1 MTRTAVRVESGS
13 SARLR
18 LHLVTTLDGLPIAF
32 ALTNPKPDEREV
44 LMDLFDLDHT
54 GRDRAGPAT
63 PAGPQVVRLRRR

>member
-13 SARLR
+13 SARPR

-44 LMDLFDLDHT
+44 LMDLFDLDH
-54 GRDRAGPAT
+54 RA
-63 PAGPQVVRLRRR
+63 